1 MLSNSL
7 HIGHTYNLEN
17 VKHIKERAKTACK
30 ETSTKQSESLNLMG
44 PIPKDN
50 CAINLLTTR
59 KIFTRS
65 NDLLGQ
71 SSTEKL
77 IDMLKEHAGLKEC
90 TEETASH
97 INSVKLFTHFS
108 KRKTFFK

>member
-7 HIGHTYNLEN
+7 NLEN
-17 VKHIKERAKTACK
+17 IKHDKERAKTAYN
-30 ETSTKQSESLNLMG
+30 ETSKKQNESLNLMG
-44 PIPKDN
+44 SNPKDN

-59 KIFTRS
+59 KILTRS

-97 INSVKLFTHFS
+97 INSVLYWF
-108 KRKTFFK
+108 